1 MKTDFLEKHNVFG
14 HAEYVIVFLIKNLDY
29 WNCS

>member
-29 WNCS
+29 

>member
-1 MKTDFLEKHNVFG
+1 MKTDFLEKHNGFC

-29 WNCS
+29 